1 MSTIHLNIT
10 QACNQKCFFCVRS
23 MAPTQPPKLST
34 LIEYASTQRK
44 KGATSCIITGGE
56 PFVSPFIFDL
66 LKAIKEQGYARV
78 TIQTNAVMLSSPHV
92 VEAVSNICAGM
103 RCDFSISLH
112 TLDEALHEAITGK
125 RGHIEKIKEALC
137 NLKAAG
143 LPFCTNTVIFK
154 RNVNQ
159 LKDVSQYAYAAGAY
173 LIQFSLMRYSSKDLA
188 KEAVS
193 LCIAREA
200 AHAVGTIIPKDKIR
214 FEGIPFCLLRGMER
228 SVAEA
233 YWPHELKLLTCT
245 GKRIENY
252 KDDLMPQY
260 RFKLASCASCMMSPL
275 CMGVWEEYK
284 NDLISLSPKPI
295 G

>member
-34 LIEYASTQRK
+34 LVEYASAQRK

-56 PFVSPFIFDL
+56 PFVSPFILDL
-66 LKAIKEQGYARV
+66 LEAIKEQGYVRV
-78 TIQTNAVMLSSPHV
+78 TIQTNAVLLSSQQLV
-92 VEAVSNICAGM
+92 DAVRNICTGI

-112 TLDEALHEAITGK
+112 TLNESLHEAITGK
-125 RGHIEKIKEALC
+125 RGHVEKIKKALN
-137 NLKAAG
+137 NLKTVG

-159 LKDVSQYAYAAGAY
+159 LKDISQYAYAAGAY
-173 LIQFSLMRYSSKDLA
+173 LIQFSLMRYSAAVLA
-188 KEAVS
+188 KDAVS
-193 LCIAREA
+193 LRIAREA
-200 AHAVGTIIPKDKIR
+200 AHAVGAIIPKEKIR

-233 YWPHELKLLTCT
+233 YWPHELKLFTCT
-245 GKRIENY
+245 GKYIENY

-260 RFKLASCASCMMSPL
+260 RFKLPSCASCIMSSL

-284 NDLISLSPKPI
+284 DDLISLSPKPI